1 MALHKLKAGLRLNT
15 FRCTARCPSD
25 LIELVPEYLL
35 SLYSRPPKALSKTE
49 EAMFTKMVARDVRA
63 LRSVKI
69 PAFLIPK
76 SRDIPVPHIGVPG
89 RPEDY
94 EKLPENFTVF
104 LSEFDKNAMAAAASE
119 LIRWRID
126 RNLENRGFRQV
137 RGRLVRD
144 VGEYASIRI
153 GGERFRVR
161 LCEQVERSVRVLSCT
176 LKPTYAECLV
186 KIDVRR
192 APILSITDV
201 FTALRRRGYTD
212 ERIARWI
219 CDNIEVVSVEPRGR
233 AGKLLEINLNK
244 LASEVWV
251 PVTNETLDRYWARL
265 YGIIIPRNDFVVM
278 VQLDEDLIL
287 PYPASTCYVILTSE
301 YFRRPLWLHPEDRY
315 RRILEI
321 AQMALQPYDYKGLVE
336 IRGLSKPLSAE
347 ELCNIIGYPG
357 EFGRVFMRKRRIS
370 KPKLL
375 FGGGGVSARILEG
388 LRKYGPYSGPAHIEN
403 LVIMVKA
410 DSKLKDKKIRDE
422 FVRKLRSMYEEL
434 KLGHIKNCLFRL
446 YERADKASSRVSELL
461 SSLSGDLMIIFV
473 TPGRGRPKRD
483 FLMSIRDLIRAE
495 EKDAN
500 RIKIQVLQEEKALTI
515 AERRGGYR
523 SILEALAL
531 SLYVKTSSHRSRRG
545 TVLTRVPFIL
555 RQPADGEGVTCYGFI
570 DISRR
575 RKVEELIEST
585 VSLSVIDP
593 HGNKPVLKTV
603 KIPKQPGEKLRLFT
617 LADTLRELFMEA
629 GRHERVV
636 LFTDG
641 PIVNDEAMKRFHK
654 YFVEENIKRAVKE
667 LDISESYI
675 EELRHEL
682 ATHDVVI
689 VNVVKRVIDRMFLM
703 RADRIDNP
711 RPWTYV
717 RSSDNSVLLVASEF
731 RGVRAIR
738 NIPTVAPVE
747 LRIYGI
753 SHSQLVEKIEREMM
767 ERVLKE
773 YCALSMLDWVS
784 PYIEP
789 KVPAYLKF
797 VQKAGEIITAAR
809 LDAPPPWFTV

>member
-1 MALHKLKAGLRLNT
+1 M
-15 FRCTARCPSD
+15 
-25 LIELVPEYLL
+25 
-35 SLYSRPPKALSKTE
+35 E
-49 EAMFTKMVARDVRA
+49 EAMTTRMVARDVRI
-63 LRSVKI
+63 LRSMKI
-69 PAFLIPK
+69 PSFLIPK
-76 SRDIPVPHIGVPG
+76 SKNIPVPHIGIPG
-89 RPEDY
+89 KPEHY
-94 EKLPENFTVF
+94 EKLPEALVPYQ
-104 LSEFDKNAMAAAASE
+104 SRFDEDIMAAAAIE

-126 RNLENRGFRQV
+126 RNLESRGFRQV
-137 RGRLVRD
+137 RGRLIRD
-144 VGEYASIRI
+144 VGEFASIRI

-161 LCEQVERSVRVLSCT
+161 LCEQVERSVRVLPHA

-186 KIDVRR
+186 KIDVKR
-192 APILSITDV
+192 APILSIADV
-201 FTALRRRGYTD
+201 FAALRRRGYTD
-212 ERIARWI
+212 ERITRWI
-219 CDNIEVVSVEPRGR
+219 YDNIEMVSVEPRGR
-233 AGKLLEINLNK
+233 AGRLLKIDLNK
-244 LASEVWV
+244 PVSEVRV
-251 PVTNETLDRYWARL
+251 SITNETLDRYWAKL
-265 YGIIIPRNDFVVM
+265 YGIIISKDDFVVK
-278 VQLDEDLIL
+278 VQLGEDLPPL

-321 AQMALQPYDYKGLVE
+321 AQMALQSYDYKGLVE

-641 PIVNDEAMKRFHK
+641 PIVDDEAMKRFHK
-654 YFVEENIKRAVKE
+654 YFVEENIKRAAKE

-753 SHSQLVEKIEREMM
+753 SHSQLIEKIEREMM